1 MLTDVR
7 PLRTAIIG
15 LLGFAAVEEQ
25 LLLTSVRRA
34 PAEPGGPDCWA
45 AAPLVAHNT
54 GFKRQQVQRLDAIRR
69 GQAPPDFAEIDHTSG
84 DVYRDCSQQ
93 SADGAARDSWDVTA
107 ALVDGLGELSDEDL
121 TDPARHPWLKGRPLG
136 LQLIV
141 RGFWHPTGHIGEY
154 YAGHAQPA
162 RAVALQAQAV
172 AMTGYLNA
180 PEAARGMAYF
190 NLACAEARAARPDD
204 AFGSLR
210 QAIELNP
217 DLRAN
222 ASRDADLASLRDS
235 GRLDLLLSR

>member
-1 MLTDVR
+1 MVNDVR
-7 PLRTAIIG
+7 PLRTAITG

-25 LLLTSVRRA
+25 LLLASVRRA
-34 PAEPGGPDCWA
+34 PAEPGRPDCWA

-69 GQAPPDFAEIDHTSG
+69 GQVPPEFAEIDHASD
-84 DVYRDCSQQ
+84 DVYHGCSQQ
-93 SADGAARDSWDVTA
+93 SADEAARDSWDVTA

-121 TDPARHPWLKGRPLG
+121 TDPSRHPWLKGRPLG

-141 RGFWHPTGHIGEY
+141 RGFWHPTGHVGEY

-172 AMTGYLNA
+172 AMAGYLNA
-180 PEAARGMAYF
+180 PGAARGMAYF
-190 NLACAEARAARPDD
+190 NLACAQARAARPDD

-210 QAIELNP
+210 QAIGLNP

-222 ASRDADLASLRDS
+222 ASRDADLASLREG